1 MKRIVIRIGIYAL
14 LLTLVLSAC
23 APAVPQVVEKTVIVE
38 KEVEKTV
45 EVPVE
50 VVVTTTPEAKVVE
63 PFKVAFINPSSNNDK
78 SWGQCMYDS
87 LLNVQKEVGEKNFQI
102 VFSENMYMV
111 PDAMAAARDY
121 AASGNDLI
129 VAHSAAYGATIPD
142 IAADYPDVSFAL
154 SNTPSLEVYQQQGVD
169 NVYGYTAKSEYPGY
183 LSGVMAALM
192 SKNGNIGFCGP
203 LDIGDDHV
211 FFQGFIQGVKSILPD
226 AKVNGI
232 FTGSY
237 ADVPA
242 MTSCAETLL
251 QAGAD
256 VLAGSS
262 QASVGSVALAQEKG
276 VPFFYYQG
284 DYSEQAP
291 KAVVASTIFDW
302 TTIVREMMLAHQAGF
317 IGGKTWVATLKN
329 GGLKI
334 VFNPNYEIPAD
345 VKAAYEDT
353 YNKIVSGELV
363 ITVE

>member
-1 MKRIVIRIGIYAL
+1 MKKMHFRLGILVIAL
-14 LLTLVLSAC
+14 AIILPAC
-23 APAVPQVVEKTVIVE
+23 APAEPQVVEK
-38 KEVEKTV
+38 EVERTV
-45 EVPVE
+45 QVEVE
-50 VVVTTTPEAKVVE
+50 VVVTATPEPVVVE
-63 PFKVAFINPSSNNDK
+63 PFKVALINPSSNNDK

-87 LLNVQKEVGEKNFQI
+87 LLNVQGEAGEKNFEI

-129 VAHSAAYGATIPD
+129 VAHSAAYGATIAD
-142 IAADYPDVSFAL
+142 IAAVYPDVSFAL
-154 SNTPSLEVYQQQGVD
+154 SNTTSLEVYQQQGID

-183 LSGVMAALM
+183 LAGVMAAMM
-192 SKNGNIGFCGP
+192 SKSGNIGFCGP
-203 LDIGDDHV
+203 LDIGDDHM
-211 FFQGFIQGVKSILPD
+211 FFQGFIQGVKSKIPD
-226 AKVNGI
+226 AEVNGI

-242 MTSCAETLL
+242 MTSCAETLI

-302 TTIVREMMLAHQAGF
+302 TNIIREMMLAHQAGF
-317 IGGKTWVATLKN
+317 VGGKTWVATMKN
-329 GGLKI
+329 GGLKM

-345 VKAAYEDT
+345 VKAAYDEA
-353 YNKIVSGELV
+353 YNKIVNGELM
-363 ITVE
+363 IEVE